1 MLKRLAL
8 GVLGLLVLAVVGLWL
23 LAWRP
28 SIEPIAPPAAASF
41 PAELVQRGQVLA
53 GAGYCATC
61 HTAKGGAPYAGNYPM
76 ETAFGTL
83 YSSNITPDPDTGIGR
98 WSQAAFVRAMRQGV
112 ARDGAQL
119 FPAFP
124 YQHFEL
130 VSDEDLHALYA
141 FLMTRPPVHQE
152 KRENEL
158 PFPLNWRALQAG
170 WKLLFFRHGQYGPVT
185 GKDAQWNRGA
195 YLAEGLAHCSACHS
209 PRNALGAE
217 KTGAAR
223 YDGARIDGWYAPPLN
238 ATNHAPVPW
247 TQDELY
253 TYLRTGAT
261 ALHGS
266 AAGPMSP
273 VVHHGLSALSDEDVQ
288 AIAAYYAER
297 FGTRGQTAAP
307 AAGVLEKGMAGD
319 ALSPA
324 HQLDQAANLYNA
336 ACASCHYQH
345 RAPSAAGAARAGPQ
359 QRAHRRRARHLDPGV
374 AAWHRH
380 AGGAGRRADARFR
393 AQLQRRA
400 DRRAGGVA
408 APHPHRPPAVAG
420 PGAAC
425 RRTACQDTAR
435 PAGRH
440 HRRPVR

>member
-28 SIEPIAPPAAASF
+28 SIDPIAPPAAASF

-83 YSSNITPDPDTGIGR
+83 YASNITPDPDTGIGR
-98 WSQAAFVRAMRQGV
+98 WSQEAFVRAMRQGV
-112 ARDGAQL
+112 ARDGTQL

-141 FLMTRPPVHQE
+141 FLMTRPAVHQE

-170 WKLLFFRHGQYGPVT
+170 WKLLFFRHGQYGPLT

-209 PRNALGAE
+209 PRNVLGAE

-253 TYLRTGAT
+253 AYLRTGAT

-273 VVHHGLSALSDEDVQ
+273 VVHQGLSALSDEDVQ
-288 AIAAYYAER
+288 AIAAYYAEH

-307 AAGVLEKGMAGD
+307 SADVLAKAMAGD

-336 ACASCHYQH
+336 ACASCHYNI
-345 RAPSAAGAARAGPQ
+345 
-359 QRAHRRRARHLDPGV
+359 
-374 AAWHRH
+374 
-380 AGGAGRRADARFR
+380 
-393 AQLQRRA
+393 
-400 DRRAGGVA
+400 
-408 APHPHRPPAVAG
+408 APHPQLARPELGLNNAFTADEPDTLIQVLLHGIGTQEGQAGVLMPGFAHSFSDTQIVALAAWLRRTRTDRPPWPDLEQRVAELHAQIRPG
-420 PGAAC
+420 P
-425 RRTACQDTAR
+425 Q
-435 PAGRH
+435 AGTTGGQ
-440 HRRPVR
+440 